1 MIFQQPPKTRA
12 RIKVGVVGT
21 GFIAAG
27 LVGLLSVSSSLQ
39 TSKVLTRR
47 PRGTVTQVD
56 ETVVTRSI
64 AELVS
69 SSDIVVECSGD
80 VVHTAEVVL
89 AAMEAGKPVVTMNS
103 EFQVTVGSYF
113 CDKGYL
119 TEAEGDQPG
128 SIAALAEEA
137 VQMGFQPLV
146 YGNIKGFLNHE
157 PTKDEMFHWSM
168 RNGISL
174 AQVTSF
180 TDGTKLQIE
189 QALVANGMGAGI
201 AKKGLTGPE
210 GEPLEVSSSSL
221 ARMAKARGCP
231 LSDYVLNRTLPAGV
245 FVVCEHPSES
255 PDVLRYL
262 KLGDGPFYTLMRPYH
277 LCHLE
282 IGKTLNRVAEGRP
295 PLLNNSHLPTINVAA
310 IAKKELPVGS
320 MIAQAVGGFV
330 IRGEATSFAEEPN
343 AVPIGLLKQAK
354 IIRPIEKGQTLNWD
368 DVEIPDSLALRAAL
382 SLRGQMS
389 STVEV
394 MALSEHEIS

>member
-1 MIFQQPPKTRA
+1 
-12 RIKVGVVGT
+12 
-21 GFIAAG
+21 
-27 LVGLLSVSSSLQ
+27 
-39 TSKVLTRR
+39 
-47 PRGTVTQVD
+47 
-56 ETVVTRSI
+56 
-64 AELVS
+64 
-69 SSDIVVECSGD
+69 
-80 VVHTAEVVL
+80 
-89 AAMEAGKPVVTMNS
+89 
-103 EFQVTVGSYF
+103 
-113 CDKGYL
+113 
-119 TEAEGDQPG
+119 
-128 SIAALAEEA
+128 
-137 VQMGFQPLV
+137 
-146 YGNIKGFLNHE
+146 
-157 PTKDEMFHWSM
+157 
-168 RNGISL
+168 L

-210 GEPLEVSSSSL
+210 GEPLEVYSSSL
-221 ARMAKARGCP
+221 ALMAKARGCP
-231 LSDYVLNRTLPAGV
+231 LSDYVLNRKLPAGV

-282 IGKTLNRVAEGRP
+282 IGKTLNRVAEGRA

-310 IAKKELPVGS
+310 IAKKDLPVGS

-394 MALSEHEIS
+394 MALSENEIS